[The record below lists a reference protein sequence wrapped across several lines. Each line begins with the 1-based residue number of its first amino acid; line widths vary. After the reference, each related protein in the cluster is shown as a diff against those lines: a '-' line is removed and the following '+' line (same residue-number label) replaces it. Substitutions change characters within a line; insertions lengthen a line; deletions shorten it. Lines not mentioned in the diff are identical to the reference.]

1 MSFFNGDIKSS
12 EISVEG
18 ETGLVLKDLGG
29 VATTPSSG
37 YGALYVNADVL
48 YFKTDGGTATNLL
61 SGGGGGG
68 GASTSSIN
76 TFTETQSITKNKDG
90 DLAALKI
97 RNSNSANGT
106 NAIVSMRF
114 DFSDSSGAKVES
126 GKIAVKKNQEFL
138 SVSDDLTNNLTQDSN
153 MVFSTCLNGT
163 LTEQLTLDSNG
174 VLYNIKGNKG
184 SSSYVGSGFGNTNS
198 NGSSICNFFINKM
211 GAEIISTILIDISSL
226 SSTSSGDKI
235 IGNGSSSYFF
245 QITPS
250 EYNLIY
256 KIEFTCL
263 EGPGGAAGQYPTSS
277 IGIHYNTSTL
287 ASGDSVSSQTI
298 IFALM
303 QSPGTISTS
312 DTTISIASTTKLYLY
327 GSSGD
332 TAEYNAGQF
341 LVKIYGCSTP

>member
-1 MSFFNGDIKSS
+1 MSFFNADMKITELNVGSDATGDTYFRASDGSFSRIA
-12 EISVEG
+12 IG
-18 ETGLVLKDLGG
+18 TNGTVL
-29 VATTPSSG
+29 TS
-37 YGALYVNADVL
+37 N
-48 YFKTDGGTATNLL
+48 GTRPAWEAA
-61 SGGGGGG
+61 SGGGGG
-68 GASTSSIN
+68 GASTSSAN
-76 TFTETQSITKNKDG
+76 TFTETQSITKNKNG

-226 SSTSSGDKI
+226 SSTSNGDKI

-256 KIEFTCL
+256 KIELICL
-263 EGPGGAAGQYPTSS
+263 EAPSGATGSPATS
-277 IGIHYNTSTL
+277 IGIHYNTSIL
-287 ASGDSVSSQTI
+287 ASGDSVGSQTI
-298 IFALM
+298 IFASM
-303 QSPGTISTS
+303 QTPGTISTS
-312 DTTISIASTTKLYLY
+312 SDVISIASTTKLYLF

-341 LVKIYGCSTP
+341 LVKIYGCNI